1 MAEVTF
7 ESIQEKL
14 RRFREMNT
22 PQPKVIHSNFLMED
36 CREWDALRKVVLAD
50 IKRTGRDITIKC
62 EEER

>member
-1 MAEVTF
+1 MEKVTF

-22 PQPKVIHSNFLMED
+22 PPPKVIRSNFRTEE
-36 CREWDALRKVVLAD
+36 CREWDALRKVVLKD
-50 IKRTGRDITIKC
+50 LRRRGKDITIKC